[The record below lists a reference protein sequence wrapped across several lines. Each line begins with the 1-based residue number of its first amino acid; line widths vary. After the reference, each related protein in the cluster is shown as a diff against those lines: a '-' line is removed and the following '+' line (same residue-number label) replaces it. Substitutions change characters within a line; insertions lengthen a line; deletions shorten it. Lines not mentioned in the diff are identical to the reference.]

1 MSRTPAN
8 RSAQG
13 RRTGKLTGT
22 VRLGHSHRYCQV
34 RLLIRYRQYPTFPT
48 ESRVLVIRI
57 DGAQNSTNW
66 DGKIKATVSLRAVE
80 GRKCLSAHCF
90 GWHCNGTV
98 QTAPVLRATGSAGL
112 RP

>member
-1 MSRTPAN
+1 MSRTPAE
-8 RSAQG
+8 RAAQG

-66 DGKIKATVSLRAVE
+66 DGKIKATVSGAMAPALKSQPRHPPGGAVFDDLY
-80 GRKCLSAHCF
+80 R
-90 GWHCNGTV
+90 
-98 QTAPVLRATGSAGL
+98 
-112 RP
+112 

>member
-1 MSRTPAN
+1 
-8 RSAQG
+8 
-13 RRTGKLTGT
+13 TGKLTGT

-34 RLLIRYRQYPTFPT
+34 RLLIRYRQYPTFPI

-98 QTAPVLRATGSAGL
+98 QNALVPLQRKRRLESISRAPPIAA
-112 RP
+112 